1 MPPINQNRKE
11 WQERTG
17 DETNSPQGKKSRSR
31 QGKRVWVGESTEV
44 GRNRGLK
51 SLSTSIKFSKK
62 ISKRARKQRGHWTWV
77 GRGNQEKVEEM
88 QTGI

>member
-1 MPPINQNRKE
+1 M
-11 WQERTG
+11 
-17 DETNSPQGKKSRSR
+17 
-31 QGKRVWVGESTEV
+31 GESTEV